1 MTKTEAL
8 NKIHEATAKFEKLSG
23 PQTELL
29 DAIMEQ
35 FNTQEHPKTKVDDNG
50 NTLVWCNFHK
60 QYESAELFATRTDK
74 NGHTKYKAN
83 CKEATQLI
91 NKTKRLRKTLDSK
104 IVWGLRN
111 GKLTADEVTELLN
124 ELDKVPENYDALK
137 EFHNE
142 VLGSKMEVTDIN

>member
-1 MTKTEAL
+1 MTKTQAL
-8 NKIHEATAKFEKLSG
+8 SKIHEATAKFEKLSG

-35 FNTQEHPKTKVDDNG
+35 FNTQEHPKVDEAG
-50 NTLVWCNFHK
+50 NVWCNFHK
-60 QYESAELFATRTDK
+60 QYEPAELFATRMDK
-74 NGHTKYKAN
+74 NGNIKYKAN

-91 NKTKRLRKTLDSK
+91 NKTKRLKKTLDSK

-111 GKLTADEVTELLN
+111 GKLTADEVAELLN

-137 EFHNE
+137 EFHHE